1 MRSSLGVLSVV
12 GRWNEARYKR
22 GERNGNLN
30 KKPFFV
36 IRSSFEAP
44 WFVLGSSL
52 VFYSKHI
59 HKVQGKVILI
69 KSIF

>member
-12 GRWNEARYKR
+12 SRWNEARYKR

-52 VFYSKHI
+52 VFCTKEI
-59 HKVQGKVILI
+59 GKIQREEILI
-69 KSIF
+69 NVH